1 MTRAKTGIDIHV
13 DHVVKSMHF
22 MYKMVIEKNKYHVG
36 LERGRQI
43 QVAVAARCQYASL
56 RAMSSQIR

>member
-22 MYKMVIEKNKYHVG
+22 MQKLVIEKKHHVG
-36 LERGRQI
+36 LERDRQI

-56 RAMSSQIR
+56 RTMSSQIR

>member
-1 MTRAKTGIDIHV
+1 
-13 DHVVKSMHF
+13 MHF

-36 LERGRQI
+36 LERDRQI

-56 RAMSSQIR
+56 RTMSSQIDEDKVSMGKNLFQTKCV